1 MKGQTEGLLAEQPE
15 FVQNAAGSA
24 IEAGTDR
31 AVNAGMNAGANAV
44 RQQMVEVDA
53 AASVLGADE
62 KLKMNY

>member
-1 MKGQTEGLLAEQPE
+1 MLGEQPE

-31 AVNAGMNAGANAV
+31 AVNAGMKAGANAV
-44 RQQMVEVDA
+44 MKQSVEVDA

>member
-1 MKGQTEGLLAEQPE
+1 MLAEQPE

-31 AVNAGMNAGANAV
+31 AVNAGMNAGASAV
-44 RQQMVEVDA
+44 SQRVEVDA

>member
-1 MKGQTEGLLAEQPE
+1 MEEMKGQTEGLLAEQPE

-24 IEAGTDR
+24 IDAGTDR
-31 AVNAGMNAGANAV
+31 AVNAGANAL

>member
-1 MKGQTEGLLAEQPE
+1 MLAEQPE

-31 AVNAGMNAGANAV
+31 AVNAGMNAGANAAS
-44 RQQMVEVDA
+44 QQMRVEVDA